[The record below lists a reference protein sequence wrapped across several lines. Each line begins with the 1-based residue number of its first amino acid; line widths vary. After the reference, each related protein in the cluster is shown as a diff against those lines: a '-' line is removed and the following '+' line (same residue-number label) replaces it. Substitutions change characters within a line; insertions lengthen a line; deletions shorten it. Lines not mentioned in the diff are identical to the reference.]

1 MDSTSS
7 SGPGDGKLSIYRDAF
22 LPQPTQPRKAWDRA
36 PVPAHA
42 PRLAGR
48 RIWKKAPGINTKK
61 IGDEDRD
68 NAIGVE
74 LELEKGG
81 NGSRKRVKGM
91 GALARENIGMPGWI
105 DRVEND
111 GDVVEGFEAGVD
123 GACSPMKKGVWDEDA
138 LVVPRKRTNS
148 NHLVT
153 PRKVLGKKDVN
164 GGTVIHTGGQMGL
177 GEMEKMTVPPDDI
190 EEEGAKQTPRRRK
203 STRKSRQ
210 LANGDLVEE
219 QTGGGT
225 VEVAAP
231 RRDSFDFTSKVKGN
245 LEMLQESVPDTT
257 ITAKVEDDVKESP
270 ATFQQST
277 SSVPVLV
284 EAETSEAV
292 LSQHEILSME
302 VQLETRHQDVANGD
316 IAESEPLR
324 TIEEDT
330 NVSQQENFPEPENI
344 SRFEGSAASDCNKEV
359 VEEEHDISAE
369 VPAAQNA
376 AKIST
381 PERLPS
387 PGQPVEPEIFA
398 EQDPQ
403 TPTQAMHIP
412 TADLPAFEDMAIDN
426 ASPVNPALTPKFKTK
441 KSQRR
446 GTRRSTRN
454 LRSSSAA
461 QEDVMAPAAQDA
473 QQLDPAMQT
482 IASPLK
488 IADDEAQLHGTEV
501 FEAATTSKSAEE
513 VREVAESKVKE
524 FIEFFHESLPPL
536 EQDHHSMDGI
546 ESKTSDVENALSE
559 NYARAPR
566 QQLDALDFS
575 SQIPNEE
582 IPTSGEVHFSMDE
595 IAIAEQAKREESL
608 LQDSDVEEV
617 TKTSTPELQEDSD
630 VESSSLQDVAGASD
644 NHPDSISEE
653 VAESFEL
660 IEPATLNTAYSAP
673 SIPTEEVNKE
683 LHESSTSIPTITEF
697 TKTVSENN
705 VSTTCQHD
713 DTDMLRDFLTRV
725 KANKAAQA
733 NTSIPKRKRSLPHSP
748 IQLPLETVPA
758 VSSPSSPK
766 ATEDFDTS
774 LPDPSPAKRR
784 KRSHMSSPTP
794 KDGDITEPRSIRRS
808 GRTRLPIKA
817 APLAPSFIPVR
828 RIGQDGESTVTLRR
842 SEDKELAALTK
853 MNTRKNKGAAQHP
866 ANFLHA
872 AAKKSE
878 EKEKDDPVAKQKLV
892 REAFEVREKE
902 KKRSKGKGKKSVVW
916 AEELA
921 RFQSDEQE
929 RKSEEDMKEV
939 VFKPNQRDKSIMPL
953 TKEEKKAAAA
963 VAVVPAA
970 SGGEKKTPVKVG
982 MRSKISLGMAAN
994 GTPAPKRGLRGR
1006 P

>member
-48 RIWKKAPGINTKK
+48 RIWKKAPGINAKK
-61 IGDEDRD
+61 NGDEDKD

-105 DRVEND
+105 ERVED
-111 GDVVEGFEAGVD
+111 DEDVGEGFEAGVN
-123 GACSPMKKGVWDEDA
+123 GVCSPMKKGVWDEDA
-138 LVVPRKRTNS
+138 LVVPRKRTNA

-153 PRKVLGKKDVN
+153 PRKVLGRKDVN
-164 GGTVIHTGGQMGL
+164 GGQKGL
-177 GEMEKMTVPPDDI
+177 GDMEKMTVPPGDI
-190 EEEGAKQTPRRRK
+190 EEEGAKETPRRRK

-210 LANGDLVEE
+210 LAKGDLVEE
-219 QTGGGT
+219 QMGGGT
-225 VEVAAP
+225 VEVTAP
-231 RRDSFDFTSKVKGN
+231 RRDSFDFTSKVKGS

-257 ITAKVEDDVKESP
+257 ITAKAEDYVMESR
-270 ATFQQST
+270 TTLQQST

-284 EAETSEAV
+284 EAETPEAV
-292 LSQHEILSME
+292 LAQHEILTME
-302 VQLETRHQDVANGD
+302 VQLETRGQDVTNGD
-316 IAESEPLR
+316 FAKSEPLR

-330 NVSQQENFPEPENI
+330 NVSQQENVPEPEND
-344 SRFEGSAASDCNKEV
+344 SRFEGTAVSDCNKEV
-359 VEEEHDISAE
+359 VEEEHGIVAE

-376 AKIST
+376 IKNST
-381 PERLPS
+381 PERQPS
-387 PGQPVEPEIFA
+387 PVHSVEPEIFA

-403 TPTQAMHIP
+403 APTQAMHIP

-426 ASPVNPALTPKFKTK
+426 ASPVNSALTPKFKTE

-461 QEDVMAPAAQDA
+461 QEDVMAPAIRHA
-473 QQLDPAMQT
+473 QQVDPATQT
-482 IASPLK
+482 MASPLK
-488 IADDEAQLHGTEV
+488 IADDEAQLHGTKE
-501 FEAATTSKSAEE
+501 FKAATTSKSAEE
-513 VREVAESKVKE
+513 VRQVAESEVKE
-524 FIEFFHESLPPL
+524 FIEFFDESLPPL

-546 ESKTSDVENALSE
+546 ESKTSDVEITLSE
-559 NYARAPR
+559 NYERAPR
-566 QQLDALDFS
+566 QQLDALDFL

-617 TKTSTPELQEDSD
+617 TKTSTPELEEDSD
-630 VESSSLQDVAGASD
+630 VESSSLQDVAGASED
-644 NHPDSISEE
+644 TTESISEE

-660 IEPATLNTAYSAP
+660 IEPATMNTAYSAP
-673 SIPTEEVNKE
+673 SSPTEEVSKE
-683 LHESSTSIPTITEF
+683 LHESSTPNPIITEL
-697 TKTVSENN
+697 TETISENN
-705 VSTTCQHD
+705 VSITSQHD

-733 NTSIPKRKRSLPHSP
+733 KTSIPKRKRSLPHSP
-748 IQLPLETVPA
+748 IQIPLETVPA

-774 LPDPSPAKRR
+774 LPAPSPAKRR
-784 KRSHMSSPTP
+784 KRSHMSSPSP
-794 KDGDITEPRSIRRS
+794 KGEDNTEPKSIRRS

-872 AAKKSE
+872 AAKKIE
-878 EKEKDDPVAKQKLV
+878 EKEKDDPVAKQKLM
-892 REAFEVREKE
+892 REAFEEREKE

-916 AEELA
+916 AEELV

-929 RKSEEDMKEV
+929 RKSEEDMSEV
-939 VFKPNQRDKSIMPL
+939 VVRPNQKRDKAILPPS
-953 TKEEKKAAAA
+953 KEEKKAAAA

-970 SGGEKKTPVKVG
+970 GGGEKKTPVKVG

-1006 P
+1006 S